1 MLSAD
6 EAANLIEAIA
16 ARQDRTAFATLF
28 RHFGPRIRAFLMRGG
43 ADAEAT
49 PSTGTGPSGPSIRP
63 TSLRWL

>member
-43 ADAEAT
+43 ADAEAAQ
-49 PSTGTGPSGPSIRP
+49 
-63 TSLRWL
+63 